1 MNQNQIDA
9 LTAIAD
15 MAVRFSHRARANDAA
30 AFEALAK
37 EIRSVA
43 GESQKVEQRFSFS
56 HDELLTLRDACKK
69 RIDRAGQK
77 IKYWSAKED
86 GTKEITSLIGI
97 EEKRIS
103 DLNQLVA
110 KIDLQCKP
118 VNKF

>member
-9 LTAIAD
+9 LTAIANQ
-15 MAVRFSHRARANDAA
+15 AEWISHRARANDSA
-30 AFEALAK
+30 AFDALAK
-37 EIRSVA
+37 AIRSVA
-43 GESQKVEQRFSFS
+43 VEAQKVEQRFSFS
-56 HDELLTLRDACKK
+56 HDELATLRDACKK

-86 GTKEITSLIGI
+86 GTKEITSLIGV
-97 EEKRIS
+97 EEKRIL

-110 KIDLQCKP
+110 KIDLQLKP

>member
-56 HDELLTLRDACKK
+56 HYELATLRDACKK

-77 IKYWSAKED
+77 IKYWSAKD
-86 GTKEITSLIGI
+86 GSKEITSLVGV